1 MKYLKRLSLK
11 QKKALS
17 SLGMD
22 PKNYL
27 RLTQDW
33 ESFTPVDI
41 RTMKV
46 LAPIRY

>member
-1 MKYLKRLSLK
+1 MKHLKRLSLR

-17 SLGMD
+17 SLGLD

-33 ESFTPVDI
+33 ESFTVVDI

-46 LAPIRY
+46 LPPVRY